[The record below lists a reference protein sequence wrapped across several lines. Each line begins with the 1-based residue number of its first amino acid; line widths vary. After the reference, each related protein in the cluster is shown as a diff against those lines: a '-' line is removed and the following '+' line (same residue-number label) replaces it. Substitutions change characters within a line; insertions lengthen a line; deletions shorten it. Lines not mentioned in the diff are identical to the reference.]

1 MAFSLKNL
9 FFSVP
14 RTQILLIVSLLLS
27 LIIFSVSQTSHSR
40 PTNLASTVASR
51 LLFAANSFISPF
63 SSISSSNT
71 CLVLDSES
79 NCTLSSVTVIE
90 KTTPDHDNPRKNYD
104 QESYND
110 IVKNLSSCNIFDGKW
125 VVDDDDPDPLYSPGS
140 CPFIDDAFNCFKNGR
155 PDSDYLRYKWRPHGC
170 QIPRFDGRK
179 MLEMLRGKRLVFVG
193 DSLNRNMWEALVC
206 ALRESLKDK
215 SRLYEV
221 SGRRHLRTKGF
232 FSFKFRDYK
241 CSIDFI
247 KSPFLVQEWK
257 ISDKTGSRRETL
269 RLDMIQG
276 SSSKYYDADIIIFN
290 TGHWWTHHKTFN
302 GNNYFQEGSHV
313 YNRLEVG
320 EAYTKALRTWAQ
332 WADENIDSNRT
343 KVFFRGYSASHFR
356 YCRAKFF
363 KKMIINESII
373 DRLIE
378 CYRYIRKGQWNN
390 GGYCHEE
397 TKPITNESSIASN
410 PWMMRI
416 LESVIAEMKTPVLYL
431 NITKM
436 TGYRQDGHPSIYRQ
450 QQPGSGI
457 RRTPGKM
464 MIQDCSHWCLPGVP
478 DSWNQLLYAA
488 LFISSH
494 QH

>member
-1 MAFSLKNL
+1 MASSLKSL

-27 LIIFSVSQTSHSR
+27 LIIFSVTQTSHSR

-90 KTTPDHDNPRKNYD
+90 KTTTTTPDHDNPTKNYD

-110 IVKNLSSCNIFDGKW
+110 SVKNPSSCNIFDGKW
-125 VVDDDDPDPLYSPGS
+125 VVDDDDPNPLYSPGS

-179 MLEMLRGKRLVFVG
+179 MLEMLRGKKLVFVG

-257 ISDKTGSRRETL
+257 ISDKKGSRRETL

-290 TGHWWTHHKTFN
+290 TGHWWTHHKTFK

-313 YNRLEVG
+313 YNRLEVR

-332 WADENIDSNRT
+332 WTDENIDSNRT

-356 YCRAKFF
+356 
-363 KKMIINESII
+363 
-373 DRLIE
+373 
-378 CYRYIRKGQWNN
+378 KGQWNS

-397 TKPITNESSIASN
+397 TNPITNESSIASY
-410 PWMMRI
+410 PWMMGI
-416 LESVIAEMKTPVLYL
+416 LESVIAEMKTPVFYL

-436 TGYRQDGHPSIYRQ
+436 TDYRQDGHPSIYRQ
-450 QQPGSGI
+450 QQPGLGI
-457 RRTPGKM
+457 QRSPGMM

-478 DSWNQLLYAA
+478 DFWNQLLYAV
-488 LFISSH
+488 LLISSH
-494 QH
+494 QQ

>member
-27 LIIFSVSQTSHSR
+27 LIIFSVSKTSHSR
-40 PTNLASTVASR
+40 PTVLASNVASR

-63 SSISSSNT
+63 STISSSNT

-79 NCTLSSVTVIE
+79 NCTLSPVTVIE
-90 KTTPDHDNPRKNYD
+90 KTTPDLDNPTKNYD

-125 VVDDDDPDPLYSPGS
+125 VVDDDPDPLYSPGS
-140 CPFIDDAFNCFKNGR
+140 CPYIDDAFNCFKNGR
-155 PDSDYLRYKWRPHGC
+155 PDSDFLRYKWRPHGC

-276 SSSKYYDADIIIFN
+276 SSSKYSDADIIIFN
-290 TGHWWTHHKTFN
+290 TGHWWTHHKTFK
-302 GNNYFQEGSHV
+302 GNNYFQEGSHI
-313 YNRLEVG
+313 YNRLEVR

-356 YCRAKFF
+356 
-363 KKMIINESII
+363 
-373 DRLIE
+373 
-378 CYRYIRKGQWNN
+378 KGQWNN

-397 TKPITNESSIASN
+397 TTPITNGSSIASH

-436 TGYRQDGHPSIYRQ
+436 TDYRQDGHPSIYRQ

-457 RRTPGKM
+457 QRSPR

-478 DSWNQLLYAA
+478 DSWNQLLYVA
-488 LFISSH
+488 LLISSH
-494 QH
+494 QQ